1 MTGPECPTRN
11 DRPGMICPEMIWK
24 ALYSTPAALGLG
36 VLLALLL
43 PAGAPYV
50 AWLGEI
56 FLALL
61 KVLILPLIL
70 FSIFTALA
78 AGADLKR
85 LGVLTLGFYLLTS
98 AIAATIGTL
107 LGWALSRGLAPGLL
121 SLPRL
126 DQTDASFS
134 LAQLVANF
142 VPSNLFASLA
152 NGNILHV
159 VLIAI
164 FAALASRGLPSARR
178 GLLNDGAAALNALL
192 MRMLGLILLAAPVGI
207 AALVY
212 ASLAD
217 MDWGSV
223 LQLRPFVWAVL
234 CAALLHAGVFLPL
247 LLWLGSKRAPLTFL
261 TQVRA
266 APVTALATA
275 SSSAT
280 YPVSKRVLEDNAGV
294 GPSTTSFTL
303 PLGATLNMDGS
314 ALYQSVLLIFM
325 AQLAGADP
333 TPAQALSI
341 VLLTMAS
348 SAGTAG
354 IPGGGI
360 AMMAFML
367 DLLGLP
373 QTYLALY
380 LVVDRFFDYPITALN
395 VWGDLIVAAVV
406 DATGGAGPHKGA
418 GTARSLGPRARPHDA
433 SDR

>member
-1 MTGPECPTRN
+1 MDACSRIVLLG
-11 DRPGMICPEMIWK
+11 DMIAK
-24 ALYSTPAALGLG
+24 ALYSTPAALVLG
-36 VLLALLL
+36 VLAALLL

-56 FLALL
+56 FLSLL

-70 FSIFTALA
+70 FSIFAALA
-78 AGADLKR
+78 GGADLKR
-85 LGVLTLGFYLLTS
+85 LGARTLGFYLATS
-98 AIAATIGTL
+98 AAAATVGTL
-107 LGWALSRGLAPGLL
+107 LGWTFSRGVAPGLL
-121 SLPRL
+121 ELPQVNTEGA
-126 DQTDASFS
+126 DFS
-134 LAQLVANF
+134 IAALVTNF
-142 VPSNLFASLA
+142 VPENLFASLA
-152 NGNILHV
+152 AGNILHV
-159 VLIAI
+159 VVIAI
-164 FAALASRGLPSARR
+164 FAALASRGLPAAQS
-178 GLLNDGAAALNALL
+178 GLLRNGAEAVNALL
-192 MRMLGLILLAAPVGI
+192 MRMLSLLLLAAPVGI

-217 MDWGSV
+217 MDWGAA
-223 LQLRPFVWAVL
+223 LELRPFVWAVAL
-234 CAALLHAGVFLPL
+234 AAAVHAGLFLPA
-247 LLWLGSKRAPLTFL
+247 LLWLGSRRAPLAFL
-261 TQVRA
+261 AQVRA

-294 GPSTTSFTL
+294 SPGTTSFTL

-314 ALYQSVLLIFM
+314 ALYQSVLLIFI
-325 AQLAGADP
+325 AQLAGAEV
-333 TPAQALSI
+333 TLAQAVLI

-395 VWGDLIVAAVV
+395 VWGDLVVAAVV
-406 DATGGAGPHKGA
+406 DTGAQRSQAGRAT
-418 GTARSLGPRARPHDA
+418 
-433 SDR
+433 